1 VITAM
6 NDHEGAT
13 RVDVPRE
20 VLLDLLPVYASGE
33 ASAATRALV
42 EAHLATDTDLAR
54 RLHEARALPRFSP
67 ALPPELELRALH
79 RTRGALALQR
89 WLFGFAILFTA
100 LTFTARITFH
110 GYRITAFRLLI
121 FDYPREFGACL
132 ALALGFWIAYHA
144 LRGRLDSRG
153 GALGGR

>member
-1 VITAM
+1 M

-20 VLLDLLPVYASGE
+20 VLLDLLPIYASGE

-42 EAHLATDTDLAR
+42 EAHLAKDADLAR
-54 RLHEARALPRFSP
+54 RLHEAKSLPQLAP
-67 ALPPELELRALH
+67 VLPPELELRALR

-89 WLFGFAILFTA
+89 WLFGFAIMFTA
-100 LTFTARITFH
+100 LTLTTQITFH
-110 GYRITAFRLLI
+110 DHRITKFRLLI

-132 ALALGFWIAYHA
+132 ALALAFWIAYHV
-144 LRGRLDSRG
+144 LRGRLRG
-153 GALGGR
+153 SGGW